1 MTRLPTI
8 PAKFATLFAAAA
20 CVGLALGG
28 PNAAKAQGYVQ
39 SNLVTDSQ
47 AALAAKGW
55 APATSVD
62 PNLVNPW
69 GIDHAP
75 GGPWVVADA
84 EFPTGTPPGP
94 GPFSLITSYS
104 GVGTIVGTPI
114 SSSQSASG
122 GSAGLTGL
130 VYNGSSSF
138 VLPTGGPAEY
148 LFSNLDGSISAWNP
162 AQGTTAVVV
171 VPGRT
176 GGNAAKYSGL
186 NIGVYT
192 GASGSQTYLYAANH
206 QTGAIDVYNS
216 SFTKVSLGA
225 GTFVD
230 PNPNPSGLLPY
241 NVENIDGNIWVTY
254 AAASAATA
262 PLGSGFVD
270 EYTTG
275 GVFIR
280 RFATGGD
287 LASPWAISLAPSDFG
302 AYSGDILVGNFTH
315 GTYGYISAYDP
326 TSGAFEG
333 LLSDNGQAIA
343 IDGLWDLDFGE
354 GGASGPTDTL
364 YFAAG
369 IDNESHG
376 LFGTITAV
384 PEPATWGLMILGLA
398 LMGAQLR
405 SHRRR
410 VAA

>member
-8 PAKFATLFAAAA
+8 PSRLGTLFAAAA
-20 CVGLALGG
+20 CVGLVVAG
-28 PNAAKAQGYVQ
+28 PHAARAQGYVQ
-39 SNLVTDSQ
+39 TDLVTDNQ

-55 APATSVD
+55 GPAAYVD

-69 GIDHAP
+69 GIDKAP
-75 GGPWVVADA
+75 GGPWVVANA
-84 EFPTGTPPGP
+84 GFPTGAPGP
-94 GPFSLITSYS
+94 VGTASLITSYNGS
-104 GVGTIVGTPI
+104 GAPAYTAPI
-114 SSSQSASG
+114 TSAQNAGAGSG
-122 GSAGLTGL
+122 GLTGL
-130 VYNGSSSF
+130 VYNGSTSF
-138 VLPTGGPAEY
+138 VLPDGSPAQY
-148 LFSNLDGSISAWNP
+148 LFSNLDGSISGWNS
-162 AQGTTAVVV
+162 AEGSTSVEV

-186 NIGVYT
+186 NIGVFNGQSYI
-192 GASGSQTYLYAANH
+192 YAANH

-216 SFTKVSLGA
+216 SFQRVSLGA

-241 NVENIDGNIWVTY
+241 NVENINGNIWVTY

-262 PLGSGFVD
+262 PVGSGFVD
-270 EYTTG
+270 EYTSG

-302 AYSGDILVGNFTH
+302 PYSGDILVGNFTH
-315 GTYGYISAYDP
+315 NSYGYISAYDP

-333 LLSDNGQAIA
+333 LLSDDGTPIA
-343 IDGLWDLDFGE
+343 IDGLWDIDFGD
-354 GGASGPTDTL
+354 GGVSGPTNTL

-369 IDNESHG
+369 IDNEQYG

-384 PEPATWGLMILGLA
+384 PEPATWALLILGVG

-405 SHRRR
+405 RRR
-410 VAA
+410 ALAA